1 MGLSVYAE
9 NTADTVVE
17 ITQNTAG
24 PQEVT
29 ALPSYRII
37 AGQHL
42 VDTVNLPAP
51 VFQKRDI
58 LLIPLRKVAEQLG
71 YAITWDSGD
80 GYVRMETTVAYMLFK
95 PGEDWYER
103 IGTLKTINLNHIYQ
117 YGTAPVNIDGTM
129 YVPAQVFREFFNTVT
144 IDNDQITISPQNFYL
159 TGGQMKM

>member
-1 MGLSVYAE
+1 
-9 NTADTVVE
+9 
-17 ITQNTAG
+17 
-24 PQEVT
+24 
-29 ALPSYRII
+29 
-37 AGQHL
+37 
-42 VDTVNLPAP
+42 
-51 VFQKRDI
+51 
-58 LLIPLRKVAEQLG
+58 
-71 YAITWDSGD
+71 
-80 GYVRMETTVAYMLFK
+80 MLFK